1 MLGAPVAVGLL
12 LGLMDG
18 APEVDGLS
26 DGIGDG
32 QSVVDGDS
40 LGWLLGFED
49 ARVEGPEDG

>member
-1 MLGAPVAVGLL
+1 MLGTPVDVGLL

-40 LGWLLGFED
+40 LGWLLGSE
-49 ARVEGPEDG
+49 EG